1 MSSSE
6 KHVVVFL
13 LLLPFEFEFE
23 YMATTCT
30 HIDWHWVEMFHPM
43 KFPSTYWWV
52 RNERN
57 LRVGWIMTFRYGD
70 VGITFS
76 YAQLHYAEN
85 KAKRLLALSSRR
97 MSKLWMGL
105 MLGVS
110 GWEVDVS
117 WSYWIMRRLVEGRC
131 IWLRPWES
139 LWTTRIICRTS
150 ACKLRFSTV
159 VQIEDWE
166 DTLWQPGLSPH
177 IKNSP
182 KLFFFNS

>member
-6 KHVVVFL
+6 KHVVVFV

-30 HIDWHWVEMFHPM
+30 HIDWHRVEMFHPM
-43 KFPSTYWWV
+43 KFPSTYCWV

-57 LRVGWIMTFRYGD
+57 LRVDWIITFRYGD
-70 VGITFS
+70 VGIIFPMHDFTMLKTK
-76 YAQLHYAEN
+76 QM
-85 KAKRLLALSSRR
+85 LALSSRR
-97 MSKLWMGL
+97 MSKLLMGL

-117 WSYWIMRRLVEGRC
+117 WSYWIMRRLFEGRC

-139 LWTTRIICRTS
+139 LWKTWIICRTS
-150 ACKLRFSTV
+150 ACKLRFSMV

-182 KLFFFNS
+182 QFFFFNS